1 MVRKIPKKILY
12 CASTASHILNFHL
25 PYLRFFHE
33 MGWQIDVAVG
43 NNADIPYADNM
54 ILLPLRKSLLTSNN
68 LRAVYSLRRLLAV
81 KQYDIISAHTTLAG
95 AVVRLAVQLSGR
107 CHAKM
112 AYTSH
117 GYFFSDEPMLSKLP
131 YLWVEKLLAPVTDV
145 LMVMN
150 RTDYELA
157 NRYRLGKNIV
167 LIPGMGLDT
176 AKFTKIDPIDK
187 KKLKVSAGYHP
198 DDFIIL
204 YAAEMSPRKNQG
216 ELIRAFAAAAAREST
231 IKLLLAGAGKLENEY
246 RELARQSG
254 YGERIFFLGYVT
266 DMDSLYRICDLAV
279 STSRSEGLPFNVM
292 EAMAI
297 GLPVVASRIKGHMDL
312 LGSLNED
319 CLYNLGD
326 EQVLAKKILTFK
338 RDESLRER
346 VRQVNLVNVEKYDL
360 DVVKSVVIK
369 AYSLVV

>member
-25 PYLRFFHE
+25 PYLQFFRE
-33 MGWQIDVAVG
+33 IGWQIDVAVG
-43 NNADIPYADNM
+43 NKADIPYADNM
-54 ILLPLRKSLLTSNN
+54 ILLPLRKSLLVSNN
-68 LRAVYSLRRLLAV
+68 LRAVYFLRQLLAE

-117 GYFFSDEPMLSKLP
+117 GYFFSDEHMLSNLP

-150 RTDYELA
+150 KMDYELA
-157 NRYRLGKNIV
+157 NRYRLSKNII

-176 AKFTKIDPIDK
+176 AKFAKIDPSDK
-187 KKLKVSAGYHP
+187 KKLKVSADYYP
-198 DDFIIL
+198 DDFLIL
-204 YAAEMSPRKNQG
+204 YAAEMSKRKNQG

-231 IKLLLAGAGKLENEY
+231 IKLLLAGAGQLENEY
-246 RELARQSG
+246 RELARESG
-254 YGERIFFLGYVT
+254 CGERIFFLGHVA
-266 DMDSLYRICDLAV
+266 DMDSLYRMCDLAV

-292 EAMAI
+292 EAMAS

-326 EQVLAKKILTFK
+326 EQALANKILSFK
-338 RDESLRER
+338 RDESLRDR
-346 VRQVNLVNVEKYDL
+346 VRQVNLVSAEKYDL
-360 DVVKSVVIK
+360 DVVKSVVIE
-369 AYSLVV
+369 AYSLVM